1 MSVDSGVPIE
11 EFRRAM
17 SSWVTGV
24 SIITGNSGD
33 PSNRPVGIV
42 CNSLA
47 SISLE
52 KRLILWSVDK
62 SSSSYAHWI
71 KTQSFMVHFL
81 SADQQ
86 DLVKK
91 FAAKGT
97 DKFAG
102 LTCQLSELGN
112 PILEGTSVRM
122 ECLTSD
128 VFDTFDHSLI
138 VGKVM
143 TLEDFQRPP
152 MIFLHSKLR
161 AVDE

>member
-1 MSVDSGVPIE
+1 MSVDSGVPVE
-11 EFRRAM
+11 DFRRAM

-24 SIITGNSGD
+24 SIVTGKSSD

-71 KTQSFMVHFL
+71 KAESFLVHFL

-102 LTCQLSELGN
+102 ISFQLSELGN
-112 PILEGTSVRM
+112 PILEGASVRM

-138 VGKVM
+138 VGTVM

-161 AVDE
+161 AVEE

>member
-1 MSVDSGVPIE
+1 MSVDSGVPVE
-11 EFRRAM
+11 DFRRAM

-24 SIITGNSGD
+24 SIVTGKSSD

-71 KTQSFMVHFL
+71 KAESFLVHFL

-97 DKFAG
+97 DK
-102 LTCQLSELGN
+102 LGA
-112 PILEGTSVRM
+112 SVRM

-138 VGKVM
+138 VGTVM

-161 AVDE
+161 AVEE